1 LPGAGIR
8 RVVPIGEGRYAL
20 ELPLDP
26 PPERLMMDLAAAG
39 SKLVSLNPIRPT
51 LEDLFVEQV
60 TSPAAMAG
68 RRGLEDDPSGA
79 RP

>member
-1 LPGAGIR
+1 VGAGIR

-26 PPERLMMDLAAAG
+26 PPERLMVDLAAAG
-39 SKLVSLNPIRPT
+39 AKLVSLNPLRPT

-60 TSPAAMAG
+60 TSPAALAA
-68 RRGLEDDPSGA
+68 RRGSEDDQPRA
-79 RP
+79 QP